1 MKQSLSHCH
10 AECWKWKQN
19 LNRVSQ
25 VVLLPFSSNS
35 LCAMIA
41 YRIEEREATL
51 IN

>member
-1 MKQSLSHCH
+1 MRMEMETESESSKPSC
-10 AECWKWKQN
+10 
-19 LNRVSQ
+19 
-25 VVLLPFSSNS
+25 LLPFSSNS